1 MDEKEIQKQLSEL
14 KDNVTKEVAQ
24 KAQEQV
30 QKAKEDLEKSIKAIS
45 ETVEKGSPDKIKEIV
60 TAEMKTVNEALESL
74 KTWQK
79 DRGPIEAADRE
90 AIDNMLSELKAISK
104 NSAPKNGKSFGEV
117 FSEAMAKKENIEAMK
132 SVRKGNSF
140 MLELPGVTNMSAK
153 SVANMTL
160 GNNLLSGD
168 SVISYSPQQA
178 FLPSQKVNIRDLVRT
193 VHSDTGI
200 YVHYKESAAEGSIG
214 NQTEGSSKAQID
226 FDMTEV
232 QTVNKYVSGF
242 TRFSKQLAKS
252 LPFFQGTLPTLLL
265 REFFKQENGYFKSK
279 IAAAATGSTTTSE
292 TDDVKQIIDYVAN
305 QRAANYNV
313 DFVMVSHASQASL
326 QKLTYANGYYQGSGG
341 VMVLPS
347 GTLTISGVPIIP
359 ASWMNDAKV
368 LLIDSD
374 YVERIEV
381 ESLRVEFFEQDA
393 DNVTKNL
400 ITARIE
406 CYEEINPM
414 LGPAFTYANL

>member
-14 KDNVTKEVAQ
+14 KDNVAKEVAQ
-24 KAQEQV
+24 KAQDQI

-45 ETVEKGSPDKIKEIV
+45 DAVEKGDPEKVKQLVKDEI
-60 TAEMKTVNEALESL
+60 KTVNETVASL
-74 KTWQK
+74 QKWQTE
-79 DRGPIEAADRE
+79 RGPIEAADRE

-104 NSAPKNGKSFGEV
+104 NSNPNKGQKSFGEA
-117 FSEAMAKKENIEAMK
+117 FSEAMAKKENLEAMK
-132 SVRKGNSF
+132 EVRKGKSF
-140 MLELPGVTNMSAK
+140 MLELPGVTNMSTK
-153 SVANMTL
+153 TVGNMTL
-160 GNNLLSGD
+160 GANLTGD
-168 SVISYSPQQA
+168 SVISYSPIQA
-178 FLPSQKVNIRDLVRT
+178 ILPSQKVNIRDLVRT

-200 YVHYKESAAEGSIG
+200 YVHFKESGGEGSVG

-242 TRFSKQLAKS
+242 SRFSKQLAKS

-279 IAAAATGSTTTSE
+279 IAAAATGSTVTAE
-292 TDDVKQIIDYVAN
+292 TDDVKQIIDYIAL

-313 DFVMVSHASQASL
+313 DFVLVSHASQASL

-347 GTLTISGVPIIP
+347 GTLTISGVPIVP
-359 ASWMNDAKV
+359 ASWMNDLKV

-374 YVERIEV
+374 FVERIEV
-381 ESLRVEFFEQDA
+381 ESLRVEFFEQDG

-414 LGPAFTYANL
+414 LGAAFTYANL